1 MLLYQDDLEQA
12 QRQSSLQ
19 HFPTQDAIDLSL
31 GESFYLDVRKPI
43 LDARSIELQRG
54 AGFYYDRCIAV
65 RMKHDVSVIL
75 VDKGS
80 HQLLRKDFG
89 ERGRIDFRLAM
100 FNEKGP
106 L

>member
-1 MLLYQDDLEQA
+1 VRA
-12 QRQSSLQ
+12 PWACAGAAAGQSVSG
-19 HFPTQDAIDLSL
+19 TSK
-31 GESFYLDVRKPI
+31 SFYLDVRKPI

-54 AGFYYDRCIAV
+54 AGLYYDRCIAV
-65 RMKHDVSVIL
+65 RTKHDVSVIL
-75 VDKGS
+75 VDQGS

-106 L
+106 LW